1 MMPRVRPPWVS
12 PRRLVPATCD
22 DLGVPSP
29 IYLIVGSTSAGKS
42 TAARALAASFERGV
56 HIPVDELRH
65 MVVAGL
71 ALPAPGW
78 SDELVRQISL
88 ARSTAI
94 RMAVDYAAAG
104 FAVAIDDFFDPLGL
118 REYRG
123 LLTRPEALGVVLY
136 PAEAEVR
143 RRNAA
148 RIGAADPSA
157 EMAIGHAYGFMPSML
172 DGLVADGWL
181 VLDTTALDVA
191 GTVKA
196 IRAASGTR

>member
-1 MMPRVRPPWVS
+1 MR
-12 PRRLVPATCD
+12 ATCD
-22 DLGVPSP
+22 DLGVSSP

-56 HIPVDELRH
+56 HVPVDDLRH

-78 SDELVRQISL
+78 GDELVRQISL

-118 REYRG
+118 REYRE
-123 LLTRPEALGVVLY
+123 LLTRPGAYGIVLY
-136 PAEAEVR
+136 PSEAEVR

-148 RIGAADPSA
+148 RVGIPDPTA
-157 EMAIGHAYGFMPSML
+157 EMAIGHAYGFMPPLL
-172 DGLVADGWL
+172 DGLAADGWL
-181 VLDTTALDVA
+181 ILDTTTLDVA
-191 GTVKA
+191 GTVEA
-196 IRAASGTR
+196 IRAADGPR

>member
-1 MMPRVRPPWVS
+1 MMPPARPTRVS
-12 PRRLVPATCD
+12 ARRLVRATCD
-22 DLGVPSP
+22 DLSVSSP
-29 IYLIVGSTSAGKS
+29 IYLIVGSASAGKS
-42 TAARALAASFERGV
+42 TAARALAASFEHGV

-78 SDELVRQISL
+78 GDELVRQISL

-94 RMAVDYAAAG
+94 QMAVEYAAAG

-118 REYRG
+118 REYRA
-123 LLTRPEALGVVLY
+123 LLTRPEAHGVVLY

-143 RRNAA
+143 RRNAT
-148 RIGAADPSA
+148 RIGPADPSA
-157 EMAIGHAYGFMPSML
+157 EMAIGHAYGFMPPML

-181 VLDTTALDVA
+181 VLDTTTLDVA
-191 GTVKA
+191 ATVEA
-196 IRAASGTR
+196 IRTAGGPR